1 MKQSRI
7 LAVEHVNLEAPPGL
21 NEDLTWFYA
30 EVAGLDPVGDVG
42 VDAPRLRFKSAQIEV
57 RIHIK
62 NDPRIDPVVCR
73 ATILVRCLSETN
85 EQFDERKIAC
95 VPLCGLAFMDRR
107 IAVLDPAGNRVEL
120 KQEWPEIAL

>member
-21 NEDLTWFYA
+21 NEDLTWFYS
-30 EVAGLDPVGDVG
+30 EVAGLDPMGDVG
-42 VDAPRLRFKSAQIEV
+42 VDAPRLRFKSARIEM
-57 RIHIK
+57 RIRIK
-62 NDPRIDPVVCR
+62 NNPRIDPVACR
-73 ATILVRCLSETN
+73 ATILVRCLSETI
-85 EQFDERKIAC
+85 EQLVERRIASE
-95 VPLCGLAFMDRR
+95 PLCGLAFMDRR